1 MQRLRLALL
10 LVLLPL
16 PAAAE
21 PPAAL
26 VEATEEAMSFCTSV
40 GGAPAILDGYR
51 TEADLNGD
59 GVPDILTD
67 LARIECGGA
76 WSAFCGPSGCPVS
89 AWLSAPGGQV
99 ERFDFGRLTGIA
111 VEPGAPLPVVV
122 AQYAPVFCGGEAT
135 QDCVRRWTFTSNTPA
150 MPPIDTSTPV
160 APAAHAA
167 QGTAQG
173 AAPVAAGSPLPSGGA
188 APMSWTLRLVPGGS
202 PAALGPGTGPI
213 REIAAFCLS
222 DKPFL
227 AMSFSEPP
235 KSATAR
241 LRFGFSSGPVEISA
255 GREDSIGGAYVAALE
270 RTALAARLGGKD
282 SKVSVSIDGKDVGAL
297 SLAGSTKALR
307 GALADCGGL

>member
-99 ERFDFGRLTGIA
+99 ERFD
-111 VEPGAPLPVVV
+111 
-122 AQYAPVFCGGEAT
+122 
-135 QDCVRRWTFTSNTPA
+135 
-150 MPPIDTSTPV
+150 
-160 APAAHAA
+160 
-167 QGTAQG
+167 
-173 AAPVAAGSPLPSGGA
+173 
-188 APMSWTLRLVPGGS
+188 
-202 PAALGPGTGPI
+202 
-213 REIAAFCLS
+213 
-222 DKPFL
+222 
-227 AMSFSEPP
+227 
-235 KSATAR
+235 
-241 LRFGFSSGPVEISA
+241 
-255 GREDSIGGAYVAALE
+255 
-270 RTALAARLGGKD
+270 
-282 SKVSVSIDGKDVGAL
+282 
-297 SLAGSTKALR
+297 LAG
-307 GALADCGGL
+307 